1 MNILKGAK
9 GLIVNITGGEDL
21 TLFEVEKSVSKI
33 REEIDPEVELLLVPS
48 KMKTWMGK

>member
-1 MNILKGAK
+1 MVVGFSYKMTKISQFRLTNLPK

-33 REEIDPEVELLLVPS
+33 RN
-48 KMKTWMGK
+48 